1 MGPLSEQASK
11 IVLPCGVEG
20 LLFQVIDTGP
30 GLGGKDFRRLFD
42 PLEEMGVYRSLD
54 MSITFLVAV
63 QLLVLRFVGGGLCPP
78 STAVDC
84 IPLRAR
90 RHVCESLADWS
101 KVIPAEK
108 IPEIGVVVL
117 NEMSF
122 DSAALARFSSS
133 CEGVPACMACLYR
146 TTRAHT
152 AHPTPAPIIA
162 V

>member
-1 MGPLSEQASK
+1 MGPLSAQASK

-54 MSITFLVAV
+54 MSITVLLAV
-63 QLLVLRFVGGGLCPP
+63 QWLLLRFVGGTVP
-78 STAVDC
+78 SIHSSRLHAL
-84 IPLRAR
+84 LRAR
-90 RHVCESLADWS
+90 CHVCGSLADWS

-108 IPEIGVVVL
+108 IPEIGGVVL

-122 DSAALARFSSS
+122 ESAALARLSSS
-133 CEGVPACMACLYR
+133 CEGVPACMACLYH
-146 TTRAHT
+146 TTRAHA

-162 V
+162 M